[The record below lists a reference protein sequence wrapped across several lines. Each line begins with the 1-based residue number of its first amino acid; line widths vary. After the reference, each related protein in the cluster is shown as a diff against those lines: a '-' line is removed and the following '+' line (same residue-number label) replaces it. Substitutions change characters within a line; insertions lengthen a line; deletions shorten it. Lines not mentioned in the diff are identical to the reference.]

1 MPARPFA
8 PTNVVRQD
16 IELLDNLKASGN
28 IALYE
33 EARSAVFEKHSDPIN
48 NVLNTPALTPTPTY
62 DYLDTQTDDYIRH
75 QTETPAPLENLPPE
89 VITKLSNIANLAAAS
104 NDHETARLVNA
115 LLGIGTPDLDPQ
127 QPSEPF
133 GQGFVSDPGYIGVN
147 MPQAA
152 MMAPD
157 PTFGLP
163 AGESIRTIPDNLSG
177 AVELYP
183 PAAVPLLNQ
192 VLGYMAGET
201 DTPSDAVAMMER
213 DASQSY
219 SPDLDPAQLATL
231 RDPSPIAEDGN
242 PILNAILNAGQ
253 RIGVGMGGQFMTG
266 RDPSGMARDMGY
278 GPDHLAQTQERLAAQ
293 QYYEQPKDIV
303 QDMVNELQKKYA
315 DTQTVTLP
323 GDMVVPSRE
332 GARERSYPEQVLE
345 AGVGSAVP
353 MLTGIG
359 AGALVRNPRL
369 ISQGAGAAKDLALR
383 VAGAT
388 PATGAALAGMGTS
401 VFQSEYG
408 RLLNE
413 GFSEKDAGRKAMKSA
428 INETGPEALFFG
440 PMMMFKGV
448 LGSLLMSI
456 PGEAASEALTE
467 VLTIRDEINDGAK
480 ISLPQAWE
488 RVKHAGAIGAGLG
501 PLMGSAIALPT
512 LIAKG
517 LQSKTA
523 TREDV
528 RQMLLAMRLKA
539 EESGSPKGVIAII
552 DQLSEQSGDH
562 NLSQQEFEKALE
574 KFNTNET
581 LGAFFQ
587 AYGNEFVNWEAWG
600 RTGEEA
606 AKKEGGGVI
615 LADPDIMLQEAARTR
630 GRMPTVREVKRDIRD
645 LIEGDRMGH
654 EGFHRRLRVLFNQA
668 NADSTKIDAFFN
680 RLFEEN
686 EAGVNRWIQTPM
698 GRAYIDDPLITA
710 KDQEQIPTLGLPEV
724 LENVRQQTIE
734 RFLDEGLLREEAEA
748 QAARVVT
755 NKRNEVVEEYLANEL
770 RNKTTL
776 GGKYYRGIKRLL
788 NSEVGI
794 NLDTVS
800 SKDLLEQLEKSTP
813 AAAEQVI
820 PQVEETVDTSQAD
833 LEAAREATQVQF
845 NQAEEQL
852 DSVIRDVTGE
862 ERFSKPPIDIDKRRE
877 TAIAKATAPNED
889 IRYSDT
895 RIASVR
901 EDWKDNELDLRRE
914 YGNFETFEQAEWDLN
929 YDMWIDDI
937 QAAELEDATQA
948 RVLQENI
955 LEEQLSGFERD
966 FTGDT
971 RFAKKASEMNEAEK
985 LNRNVRNDFA
995 KGPYKEIIGRPDE
1008 ADIRAR
1014 IKRLGNL
1021 YGPMGQKR
1029 GIEPGDRATAKE
1041 QAQNAIDNVEA
1052 FEEFMAPFEAQMKE
1066 QPAKSRTA
1074 TGRQEKY
1081 AQRKGITVAE
1091 ILSYRERGKIHPM
1104 EKKMSYTFGIEEI
1117 DILEAEGKITA
1128 DEAEIRRRTLNDL
1141 RNQLGGKM
1149 PPGAKRKA
1157 TEIVYGIGDYASI
1170 EAWDYTE
1177 AETAGMGERAEV
1189 ARGQERVRGLRRTE
1203 KTEKELEEIT
1213 GSDVTPT
1220 EMMQISAMREVE
1232 AFDRFTT
1239 DMERLTYLREKEA
1252 MPASERRALDAFM
1265 RDMRGWDEAA
1275 YEAQLAAERE
1285 AQVQKVGVTR
1295 VKQTAAQRKAELKS
1309 MKEAQAP
1316 IEKRKHV
1323 QVEPDFFD
1331 TLVDTNFT
1339 IQGESVPEGFMELTE
1354 DGVVSEV
1361 DETDTSTR
1369 YAKPF
1374 RERRWNA
1381 LTDTARKRFGA
1392 FQADGLPIVLEEL
1405 DQIYEDAVM
1414 SDLTDEQFRAK
1425 LNKWLNVKIS
1435 KSGEVNRDAAWTRK
1449 DYMDFSDQ
1457 FDAKYNEIVVM
1468 YDAPFRKIKSQ
1479 SILGLIDAATADQSL
1494 TPLQQKLKVESI
1506 LNEYRGIMLEEH
1518 IDLVETMMRDWVGG
1532 KKVRRDMSQK
1542 TTDLLLKHKVFGS
1555 KIGDNYVYFN
1565 KERENEKDVL
1575 TPKVGKF
1582 VEQRRILYPYLKKA
1596 GKVYNPGNP
1605 INRGSLEKESV
1616 QDSDVRK
1623 VFGIREA
1630 LNRAGKPRT
1639 YFVDHVKELVNI
1651 RDVEALKG
1659 IEKEIKPKFDRHV
1672 SSNLAVL
1679 YKPVHDMK
1687 SRFTEH
1693 ADSDSVNQARQDS
1706 ESPLSDM
1713 LEFME
1718 NPKKSEEAESERFIA
1733 HYTDKW
1739 GISESDLISKLDA
1752 YLKTTKQGARAQN
1765 NNVIE
1770 STVRAAATWEGA
1782 EVDTDLLKMAQ
1793 AQDAALNADEALA
1806 KTINASVT
1814 RYAKRAKG
1822 ESYEEHFNKNFW
1834 YTLTSYL
1841 WGKPVQAIRD
1851 FNKLSRFGQ
1860 AKADVPAADEIADE
1874 IQRAHSSTQRAEPLI
1889 YGTDI
1894 VQDTSI
1900 RTGQFFTRLAQ
1911 IFSRVTARLGDIE
1924 TRENQMLVDI
1934 LTGKVRIEELDNAEH
1949 REAAKLLRELMQD
1962 VYNYAK
1968 TETKGL
1974 KDPLDLRGHGD
1985 TLLPRVWNIEF
1996 LATRRGKAKFLKA
2009 IRAAISDPATGSSIL
2024 EDADLTVEDL
2034 YNVVVNS
2041 GGFVQGDWTNL
2052 KADQTRDQK
2061 EIDRDLKAQEY
2072 LDALP
2077 TESLIDE
2084 DLVMI
2089 DLQAIIPR
2097 FIQKAVERT
2106 EYSKRFGVNDEILRA
2121 KIKEGLEQIKVHN
2134 AKVLKLDK
2142 TDKSLTYIDPKA
2154 FEKTVWD
2161 MARILRNKYGYDMAN
2176 MQTRAWLQRVVN
2188 FEVIAKLPLVTLASM
2203 PELFTP
2209 MLRGSVRPD
2218 KFVVD
2223 LMAGFVWAGYKGMN
2237 GISKLL
2243 LNKHL
2248 PAMRKASAEIGGI
2261 GVISD
2266 VQLLRELGIAE
2277 IQAMGDAVSTRY
2289 ANPNFARGGL
2299 RAGARTTI
2307 AGRIPKKVRAVF
2319 NMQTYMQ
2326 ATLLTTLTEM
2336 QQLMALRNFQRH
2348 MAKRVKFVQKN
2359 AGKDMKG
2366 RRLRLF
2372 KQFSKDMADFG
2383 LPQNIDLDTA
2393 AGEAEFNAGAIRF
2406 VDQVITRPN
2415 DATTAKA
2422 FKNPLT
2428 APIFLFKRFITTFG
2442 NTLMTAVGNDIATKV
2457 SSVEK
2462 AKQVGRI
2469 MAAMTAMYGAVM
2481 FAEVMR
2487 AAIKGDLDEEDMT
2500 ITGGDF
2506 RTFMRRVDRTGLLS
2520 APGAMLLNL
2529 SFPYKRG
2536 WWDSPEARIWGE
2548 LGGPIGGDISQLM
2561 KTGFDRRPGSAQR
2574 LIRQMVP
2581 MSKQLIDLPPK
2592 KKRKKSK
2599 TKKRK
2604 VTF

>member
-62 DYLDTQTDDYIRH
+62 DYLDTQTPDYIRY
-75 QTETPAPLENLPPE
+75 QTTTPAPLENLPPQ
-89 VITKLSNIANLAAAS
+89 VITKLGNVANLAAAS
-104 NDHETARLVNA
+104 KDYETERLVNA

-127 QPSEPF
+127 QPVEPF

-147 MPQAA
+147 MPHAA

-163 AGESIRTIPDNLSG
+163 TGESIRTIPDNLSG
-177 AVELYP
+177 AVEQYP

-231 RDPSPIAEDGN
+231 RDPSPTAEDGN
-242 PILNAILNAGQ
+242 PILNALLNAGQ
-253 RIGVGMGGQFMTG
+253 RIGVGMRGQFMTG
-266 RDPSGMARDMGY
+266 IDPSVMARDMGY
-278 GPDHLAQTQERLAAQ
+278 GQDHLAQTQERLAAQ
-293 QYYEQPKDIV
+293 QYYEQPKAIV
-303 QDMVNELQKKYA
+303 QDIVNELQKKYT

-323 GDMVVPSRE
+323 GGMVVPSRE

-345 AGVGSAVP
+345 AGVSSAVP

-369 ISQGAGAAKDLALR
+369 IGQGASKAKDLALAI
-383 VAGAT
+383 AGAT

-413 GFSEKDAGRKAMKSA
+413 GFSEQDAGRKAMKSA

-440 PMMMFKGV
+440 PMMMFRGA

-456 PGEAASEALTE
+456 PGEAASEGLTE
-467 VLTIRDEINDGAK
+467 ILTIRDEMNDGAK
-480 ISLPQAWE
+480 ISLSEAWD

-562 NLSQQEFEKALE
+562 NLSQQEFENALE

-615 LADPDIMLQEAARTR
+615 LADPDIMLQEAARAR

-686 EAGVNRWIQTPM
+686 EASVNRWIQTPL

-710 KDQEQIPTLGLPEV
+710 KDQEQIPTLGLPEI
-724 LENVRQQTIE
+724 LDNVRQQATE
-734 RFLDEGLLREEAEA
+734 RFLDEGLLPEEAEA
-748 QAARVVT
+748 QATRVVT

-770 RNKTTL
+770 RKKTTL

-813 AAAEQVI
+813 AEAEQVI

-833 LEAAREATQVQF
+833 LEAARDATQVQLT
-845 NQAEEQL
+845 QIEEQL
-852 DSVIRDVTGE
+852 DSVVRGVTGE
-862 ERFSKPPIDIDKRRE
+862 KRFAKPPVDIDRHVE
-877 TAIAKATAPNED
+877 TAIAKATAPNKH
-889 IRYSDT
+889 IRESDT
-895 RIASVR
+895 RIESIK
-901 EDWKDNELDLRRE
+901 EDWENNKDDLDFRRD
-914 YGNFETFEQAEWDLN
+914 YANFDAYEQAEWDLN
-929 YDMWIDDI
+929 YDMWIDDVPVAEAEEADTNVTQLEVDPSI
-937 QAAELEDATQA
+937 EELRAAREATQ
-948 RVLQENI
+948 LQ
-955 LEEQLSGFERD
+955 LTQLDEQLSGLERE
-966 FTGDT
+966 FYGEP
-971 RFAKKASEMNEAEK
+971 RFAKSVSQMNADEIR
-985 LNRNVRNDFA
+985 NRNFRNFLA
-995 KGPYKEIIGRPDE
+995 KGPYKAIAGRPDE
-1008 ADIRAR
+1008 VEIRGR
-1014 IKRLGNL
+1014 LKRLGNIFGP
-1021 YGPMGQKR
+1021 YGQRR
-1029 GIEPGDRATAKE
+1029 GIEFPGGIEEART
-1041 QAQNAIDNVEA
+1041 QAQNAIDQVDV
-1052 FEEFMAPFEAQMKE
+1052 FEKFMTPLEKQALAK
-1066 QPAKSRTA
+1066 PAVSKTA
-1074 TGRQEKY
+1074 AGRQKKY
-1081 AQRKGITVAE
+1081 AERKGITVAE
-1091 ILSYRERGKIHPM
+1091 ILSYRDRGKTHPM
-1104 EKKMSYTFGIEEI
+1104 EKKMSYSFAMDEINRLEEAGEATAE
-1117 DILEAEGKITA
+1117 EAEA
-1128 DEAEIRRRTLNDL
+1128 RRRALNDL

-1149 PPGAKRKA
+1149 PPGAKRRA
-1157 TEIVYGIGDYASI
+1157 TEIAYGIGDYANL
-1170 EAWDYTE
+1170 EAWAYTE
-1177 AETAGMGERAEV
+1177 AETASMEERAEV
-1189 ARGQERVRGLRRTE
+1189 ARGKERVRGLKRTE
-1203 KTEKELEEIT
+1203 KTEQELEEIT
-1213 GSDVTPT
+1213 GTDVTPT
-1220 EMMQISAMREVE
+1220 EMLQIASMREMESFDNLKTDE
-1232 AFDRFTT
+1232 A
-1239 DMERLTYLREKEA
+1239 RLRWIREKEA
-1252 MPASERRALDAFM
+1252 MPASERDALDAFM
-1265 RDMRGWDEAA
+1265 KDIKGWNQEA
-1275 YEAQLAAERE
+1275 YEAQVAAERE
-1285 AQVQKVGVTR
+1285 AQVEKVGVTK
-1295 VKQTAAQRKAELKS
+1295 VEQTPAQRKAELKE

-1316 IEKRKHV
+1316 IEKRKYV

-1331 TLVDTNFT
+1331 SLLDTNFT
-1339 IQGESVPEGFMELTE
+1339 MQGEAVPDGFMELTE
-1354 DGVVSEV
+1354 EGEWSEV
-1361 DETDTSTR
+1361 DDTDSDTRYIKAPDAPLDAADNIVGFWINIVESGDYSYPEMKRKLNELIESGELKRSELKLANELIDSDIKKWNIDTSS
-1369 YAKPF
+1369 
-1374 RERRWNA
+1374 
-1381 LTDTARKRFGA
+1381 RKT
-1392 FQADGLPIVLEEL
+1392 
-1405 DQIYEDAVM
+1405 M
-1414 SDLTDEQFRAK
+1414 SLKTK
-1425 LNKWLNVKIS
+1425 LYLKAH
-1435 KSGEVNRDAAWTRK
+1435 D
-1449 DYMDFSDQ
+1449 
-1457 FDAKYNEIVVM
+1457 KY
-1468 YDAPFRKIKSQ
+1468 K
-1479 SILGLIDAATADQSL
+1479 
-1494 TPLQQKLKVESI
+1494 
-1506 LNEYRGIMLEEH
+1506 
-1518 IDLVETMMRDWVGG
+1518 
-1532 KKVRRDMSQK
+1532 
-1542 TTDLLLKHKVFGS
+1542 
-1555 KIGDNYVYFN
+1555 
-1565 KERENEKDVL
+1565 NEKYWDEDGKPITVAFAG
-1575 TPKVGKF
+1575 PKVSNT
-1582 VEQRRILYPYLKKA
+1582 EINSLYKDLIKA
-1596 GKVYNPGNP
+1596 SIEFGEALNPGNP
-1605 INRGSLEKESV
+1605 INRSAAIQLSRGVYDTPLNIIKESIPKFKEIGEKYGLSFKT
-1616 QDSDVRK
+1616 DFEHIKSLL
-1623 VFGIREA
+1623 A
-1630 LNRAGKPRT
+1630 LKFLEPKYGEEFSFP
-1639 YFVDHVKELVNI
+1639 
-1651 RDVEALKG
+1651 DVETGMDLGGNVIPLFEEPHDIKGQYTNNPNYAENERELDRRQRASEPHTEVIEFLKKG
-1659 IEKEIKPKFDRHV
+1659 RDGNWKKINKKSSKPAEKFYNAMVKKYGSNVIEKLE
-1672 SSNLAVL
+1672 
-1679 YKPVHDMK
+1679 
-1687 SRFTEH
+1687 EH
-1693 ADSDSVNQARQDS
+1693 
-1706 ESPLSDM
+1706 
-1713 LEFME
+1713 
-1718 NPKKSEEAESERFIA
+1718 KKILNEKGHSGVFA
-1733 HYTDKW
+1733 TV
-1739 GISESDLISKLDA
+1739 
-1752 YLKTTKQGARAQN
+1752 ARAQASWERHGAGEATT
-1765 NNVIE
+1765 IE
-1770 STVRAAATWEGA
+1770 EQILDDLARKKPEASKETRTKIRELHNEILALDQATSPA
-1782 EVDTDLLKMAQ
+1782 S
-1793 AQDAALNADEALA
+1793 EAVSKSFA
-1806 KTINASVT
+1806 
-1814 RYAKRAKG
+1814 RFAKRSKG
-1822 ESYEEHFNKNFW
+1822 DSYEEHFNKSFW

-1860 AKADVPAADEIADE
+1860 AKADIPAADEIADE
-1874 IQRAHSSTQRAEPLI
+1874 VQRAHSSTQRAEALV

-1900 RTGQFFTRLAQ
+1900 MTGQFYTRLAQ

-1924 TRENQMLVDI
+1924 KTENQILVDV
-1934 LTGKVRIEELDNAEH
+1934 LTGKIRIEEIDDAET
-1949 REAAKLLRELMQD
+1949 REAAKLLRELVQD
-1962 VYNYAK
+1962 VYDYAQK
-1968 TETKGL
+1968 ETKGL
-1974 KDPLDLRGHGD
+1974 KKPLDLRGHGD

-2009 IRAAISDPATGSSIL
+2009 IRAAITDPATGSSIL
-2024 EDADLTVEDL
+2024 EDSELTVEDL
-2034 YNVVVNS
+2034 FNVVVNS

-2061 EIDRDLKAQEY
+2061 EIERDMRAQEY

-2097 FIQKAVERT
+2097 FLQKAVERT
-2106 EYSKRFGVNDEILRA
+2106 EYSKRFGVNDELLRA

-2142 TDKSLTYIDPKA
+2142 TDTSLTYIDPRA
-2154 FEKTVWD
+2154 FEKSIWD

-2188 FEVIAKLPLVTLASM
+2188 FEVVAKLPLVTLASM

-2209 MLRGSVRPD
+2209 MLRGDVRAD
-2218 KFVVD
+2218 KWIVD
-2223 LMAGFVWAGYKGMN
+2223 LMMGLSWAGYKGMN

-2248 PAMRKASAEIGGI
+2248 PAMRKMSKDIGGI
-2261 GVISD
+2261 GVVSD
-2266 VQLLRELGIAE
+2266 IQLLRELGIAE
-2277 IQAMGDAVSTRY
+2277 IQAMGDSVSTRY

-2359 AGKDMKG
+2359 AGKDLKG

-2383 LPQNIDLDTA
+2383 LPKNIDLNTPT
-2393 AGEAEFNAGAIRF
+2393 GEAEFNAGAIRF

-2415 DATTAKA
+2415 DATTSKA

-2428 APIFLFKRFITTFG
+2428 APIFLFKRFLTVFG

-2457 SSVEK
+2457 DNVEK

-2469 MAAMTAMYGAVM
+2469 VTTVMAMYGAVM
-2481 FAEVMR
+2481 FAEILR
-2487 AAIKGDLDEEDMT
+2487 GAIKGDLDEDDMT
-2500 ITGGDF
+2500 VTGGDF
-2506 RTFMRRVDRTGLLS
+2506 RTFVRRVDRTGLLS

-2548 LGGPIGGDISQLM
+2548 LGGPIGGDLSALM

-2581 MSKQLIDLPPK
+2581 MSKKLIELPPK
-2592 KKRKKSK
+2592 KKRKTSK

>member
-1 MPARPFA
+1 MATLNQALDILDRLKA
-8 PTNVVRQD
+8 TNDPRYDSYRATVQQG
-16 IELLDNLKASGN
+16 LDNMSQPEYPPYQPPPGPHQL
-28 IALYE
+28 
-33 EARSAVFEKHSDPIN
+33 P
-48 NVLNTPALTPTPTY
+48 
-62 DYLDTQTDDYIRH
+62 TQTDYLRGLTHGDDW
-75 QTETPAPLENLPPE
+75 Q
-89 VITKLSNIANLAAAS
+89 S
-104 NDHETARLVNA
+104 
-115 LLGIGTPDLDPQ
+115 
-127 QPSEPF
+127 
-133 GQGFVSDPGYIGVN
+133 GQGAVRRALAPMLEYGQGVKDYLFPPSQEEIVSRPYITEPRLN
-147 MPQAA
+147 PF
-152 MMAPD
+152 D
-157 PTFGLP
+157 TFG
-163 AGESIRTIPDNLSG
+163 RDF
-177 AVELYP
+177 
-183 PAAVPLLNQ
+183 
-192 VLGYMAGET
+192 
-201 DTPSDAVAMMER
+201 SDA
-213 DASQSY
+213 
-219 SPDLDPAQLATL
+219 
-231 RDPSPIAEDGN
+231 
-242 PILNAILNAGQ
+242 
-253 RIGVGMGGQFMTG
+253 
-266 RDPSGMARDMGY
+266 
-278 GPDHLAQTQERLAAQ
+278 TQ
-293 QYYEQPKDIV
+293 DV
-303 QDMVNELQKKYA
+303 
-315 DTQTVTLP
+315 
-323 GDMVVPSRE
+323 
-332 GARERSYPEQVLE
+332 
-345 AGVGSAVP
+345 
-353 MLTGIG
+353 
-359 AGALVRNPRL
+359 
-369 ISQGAGAAKDLALR
+369 
-383 VAGAT
+383 
-388 PATGAALAGMGTS
+388 ATGAIDAYIDAPYTSRDEWDRLLELKYGRRGDVSQIDPALREAARIQSGMQQPQAREAMVGGARDVIEQGLPIALPVIEDGRLTLDMEGNLFRTPQQRAADVPLTSEQAMQKTWMPGVSYGAGKSFTRSAALMLPALITFMATKNPSAAMAAFAAPVYGET
-401 VFQSEYG
+401 YG
-408 RLLNE
+408 RLKKE
-413 GFSEKDAGRKAMKSA
+413 GMDPIQAHEDAKKATLF
-428 INETGPEALFFG
+428 EVLPEILTFG
-440 PMMMFKGV
+440 VFKFIRRP
-448 LGSLLMSI
+448 LMAFLAGI
-456 PGEAASEALTE
+456 PAEAASEVLTELGYIQDEIRNKGAEFNPDQIMERLKHAAIMGGYMGLGFGGAVTAPAAIERIKNLKTGTAEDALNYIRAFKQQAIERGMAQSDIAILTE
-467 VLTIRDEINDGAK
+467 VEA
-480 ISLPQAWE
+480 Q
-488 RVKHAGAIGAGLG
+488 LG
-501 PLMGSAIALPT
+501 DHS
-512 LIAKG
+512 
-517 LQSKTA
+517 
-523 TREDV
+523 
-528 RQMLLAMRLKA
+528 
-539 EESGSPKGVIAII
+539 
-552 DQLSEQSGDH
+552 LSELERMD
-562 NLSQQEFEKALE
+562 ALNMLE
-574 KFNTNET
+574 TMGTKGAFYQPFNTRKAPGDGGFIN
-581 LGAFFQ
+581 Q
-587 AYGNEFVNWEAWG
+587 EAWA
-600 RTGEEA
+600 R
-606 AKKEGGGVI
+606 EGTPVS
-615 LADPDIMLQEAARTR
+615 Q
-630 GRMPTVREVKRDIRD
+630 
-645 LIEGDRMGH
+645 IEGSGVAV
-654 EGFHRRLRVLFNQA
+654 FHS
-668 NADSTKIDAFFN
+668 D
-680 RLFEEN
+680 
-686 EAGVNRWIQTPM
+686 
-698 GRAYIDDPLITA
+698 YIF
-710 KDQEQIPTLGLPEV
+710 
-724 LENVRQQTIE
+724 QQ
-734 RFLDEGLLREEAEA
+734 
-748 QAARVVT
+748 
-755 NKRNEVVEEYLANEL
+755 
-770 RNKTTL
+770 
-776 GGKYYRGIKRLL
+776 
-788 NSEVGI
+788 
-794 NLDTVS
+794 
-800 SKDLLEQLEKSTP
+800 
-813 AAAEQVI
+813 
-820 PQVEETVDTSQAD
+820 
-833 LEAAREATQVQF
+833 
-845 NQAEEQL
+845 
-852 DSVIRDVTGE
+852 
-862 ERFSKPPIDIDKRRE
+862 
-877 TAIAKATAPNED
+877 
-889 IRYSDT
+889 
-895 RIASVR
+895 
-901 EDWKDNELDLRRE
+901 LRRE
-914 YGNFETFEQAEWDLN
+914 AGYGRVSKNAVNDRMQELILHELGIHGGLRKTFVSLG
-929 YDMWIDDI
+929 MDDADI
-937 QAAELEDATQA
+937 AKFYARIRKDNAAELEAWLSTPEGSAYADGGFDEIAEEFLANAVLNKHRAGGQFVRLIKKTLKKQAGFDINTAQASEIVAMLAGRVEAGDMSPVVPTEEAPTDTSPRLAKGDPVDPSRRRFMKQVGGAAVGAAVDPSILLEPATQEAAVASTFGGMPERFPGSVYEFSIAVDPNAGWTSADDPAEGAIDVAFTHDPNTNEVMVYEGDEVVDTFEVDDTHADAEVLEYVRDQYGRANINDARVQREEMERDPVTGEGGFDYWGDADQNFDNMARNIIRGESTMAGVERVERGPAYDVFQEPETPRVEEETTERTDAELYVETIDEIMSIYDEDATAAEAAADGSLNDRIISYAAETPFTREELWDGVNQRIEA
-948 RVLQENI
+948 
-955 LEEQLSGFERD
+955 LED
-966 FTGDT
+966 TGT
-971 RFAKKASEMNEAEK
+971 RFAKRAADMTEAEK

-995 KGPYKEIIGRPDE
+995 KGPYKKIIGREDE
-1008 ADIRAR
+1008 AEIRAR

-1041 QAQNAIDNVEA
+1041 QAQNAIDNVDA
-1052 FEEFMAPFEAQMKE
+1052 FEEFMAPFEAQIKE
-1066 QPAKSRTA
+1066 QPARSRTP

-1104 EKKMSYTFGIEEI
+1104 EKKMSYTFGTEEI
-1117 DILEAEGKITA
+1117 DRLEAEGEITA
-1128 DEAEIRRRTLNDL
+1128 DEAETRRRTLNDL

-1157 TEIVYGIGDYASI
+1157 TEIVYGIGDYANI

-1177 AETAGMGERAEV
+1177 AETAGMEERAEV

-1220 EMMQISAMREVE
+1220 EMLQIASLREMD
-1232 AFDRFTT
+1232 AFDLKT
-1239 DMERLTYLREKEA
+1239 DEARLRWIREKEA
-1252 MPASERRALDAFM
+1252 MPASERAELDAFM
-1265 RDMRGWDEAA
+1265 RNIRGWDEAA
-1275 YEAQLAAERE
+1275 FKKQRDYEERE
-1285 AQVQKVGVTR
+1285 SHLDMIVDHDQFR
-1295 VKQTAAQRKAELKS
+1295 IEQTPAQRKAELKA

-1361 DETDTSTR
+1361 DETDTDTR
-1369 YAKPF
+1369 YAKAF

-1381 LTDTARKRFGA
+1381 LTKAEQKRFEA
-1392 FQADGLPIVLEEL
+1392 FRAQGLPRVIEEM

-1494 TPLQQKLKVESI
+1494 TPLQQKLNVESI
-1506 LNEYRGIMLEEH
+1506 LNQNREIMLEEH
-1518 IDLVETMMRDWVGG
+1518 IDLVETMMRDWVAG
-1532 KKVRRDMSQK
+1532 KKVRRNMSQK
-1542 TTDLLLKHKVFGS
+1542 TIDLLLKHDEFGR

-1575 TPKVGKF
+1575 KPKVGKF

-1596 GKVYNPGNP
+1596 GKDYNAGNP

-1623 VFGIREA
+1623 VFGIGEA

-1659 IEKEIKPKFDRHV
+1659 IEKETKPKFDRHV
-1672 SSNLAVL
+1672 SSNLTVL

-1706 ESPLSDM
+1706 DSPLTDM
-1713 LEFME
+1713 LAFMRE
-1718 NPKKSEEAESERFIA
+1718 RSPEAIKFMK

-1739 GISESDLISKLDA
+1739 GLSESDLISKLDA
-1752 YLKTTKQGARAQN
+1752 YLKTTKQGAQN

-1770 STVRAAATWEGA
+1770 STVRAAAAWEGI
-1782 EVDTDLLKMAQ
+1782 EVDAKLLEKAQ
-1793 AQDAALNADEALA
+1793 EQDAALNADEALA

-1822 ESYEEHFNKNFW
+1822 DSYEEHFNKNFW

-1874 IQRAHSSTQRAEPLI
+1874 VQRAHSSTQRAEPLI

-1974 KDPLDLRGHGD
+1974 KNPLDLRGHGD

-2052 KADQTRDQK
+2052 KADQTRSQK
-2061 EIDRDLKAQEY
+2061 EIDRDIKAQEY

-2077 TESLIDE
+2077 TESLVDE

-2121 KIKEGLEQIKVHN
+2121 KIKEGLEQIKAHN

-2154 FEKTVWD
+2154 FEKSVWD

-2188 FEVIAKLPLVTLASM
+2188 FEVVAKLPLVTLASM

-2359 AGKDMKG
+2359 AGKDLKG

-2393 AGEAEFNAGAIRF
+2393 TGEAEFNAGAIRF

-2457 SSVEK
+2457 DNVEK

-2469 MAAMTAMYGAVM
+2469 MAAVTAMYGAVM
-2481 FAEVMR
+2481 FAEIMR
-2487 AAIKGDLDEEDMT
+2487 AAIKGDLDEDDMK
-2500 ITGGDF
+2500 IGGGDF
-2506 RTFMRRVDRTGLLS
+2506 RTFMRRIDRTGLLS
-2520 APGAMLLNL
+2520 APGAMILNL
-2529 SFPYKRG
+2529 AFPYKRG

-2581 MSKQLIDLPPK
+2581 MSKQLVDLPPK
-2592 KKRKKSK
+2592 KKRKSSK
-2599 TKKRK
+2599 NTVLQMK
-2604 VTF
+2604 